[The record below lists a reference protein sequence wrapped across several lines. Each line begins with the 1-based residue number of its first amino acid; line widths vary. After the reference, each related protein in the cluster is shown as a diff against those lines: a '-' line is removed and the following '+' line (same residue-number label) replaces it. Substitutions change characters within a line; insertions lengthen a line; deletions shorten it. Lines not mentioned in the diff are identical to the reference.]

1 MLCCVTRTESR
12 QADPLVCK
20 QQQHQKRLHWLS
32 PKGSLN
38 MAKSC
43 YGRSPRAQHTLY
55 CCTGL
60 QLRHDCLAMTLEG
73 FCKPAVL
80 LTKAHLRRLQH
91 DCHAVAGTGSPSCRA
106 AHTRCWSKTLCLAC
120 RLQRRPSKANGMLL
134 EKKTRD
140 VRAACRGTSTMISSE

>member
-20 QQQHQKRLHWLS
+20 QQQHQKRLNWLS

-80 LTKAHLRRLQH
+80 LTKPICGGFSTTAMQLLVQGHHPAGLRT
-91 DCHAVAGTGSPSCRA
+91 HAAGAKLSAWPAGFKEDPPRRTGC
-106 AHTRCWSKTLCLAC
+106 C
-120 RLQRRPSKANGMLL
+120 
-134 EKKTRD
+134 
-140 VRAACRGTSTMISSE
+140 